1 MFLEGESWKPQHA
14 SHPKEWAIHQSF
26 LERAVELALAAEATG
41 NIPIGALVVLDGEI
55 IAEGQNTLLV
65 PHYHPGRHGE
75 IEALKNVPHPLWHR
89 ASEMTCYT
97 TLEPCVMCYGTLL
110 LHGVGTIIFGA
121 TDPEG
126 GFRTIEDA
134 LPNFY
139 YNHARPRWQGPLM
152 AQVCDPLYERAKRLF
167 DETPVGR
174 ESDGSNPALQ
184 D

>member
-75 IEALKNVPHPLWHR
+75 I
-89 ASEMTCYT
+89 
-97 TLEPCVMCYGTLL
+97 
-110 LHGVGTIIFGA
+110 
-121 TDPEG
+121 G
-126 GFRTIEDA
+126 GFRNDLLYHPGTLCNVLRHSLA
-134 LPNFY
+134 TWCGYHHLRG
-139 YNHARPRWQGPLM
+139 HGPRRW
-152 AQVCDPLYERAKRLF
+152 VSYH
-167 DETPVGR
+167 
-174 ESDGSNPALQ
+174 
-184 D
+184 